1 MRELGFG
8 QGISINIHA
17 AASRLIGNRFQ
28 SSQAR
33 FAEFAEASDSGA
45 KLFDESFAEFCAR
58 DDLPEF
64 VFIGL
69 HGIWSWISN
78 ENRGVILDF
87 IRRKLKAGGVLYISY
102 NTMPG
107 WAAFAPLRDLMVE
120 HAEVMAAPGR
130 GIISRI
136 DAAVEFAERL
146 LSINPGYGRANP
158 QMVER
163 LKTLK
168 AQNRHYLAHEYFNR
182 DWHPMSFAKVAEW
195 LEPAKIHYACSGPLS
210 RSCRYGESN
219 RGAATFLEG
228 IPDVLFRE
236 TVRDFWSIS
245 SFAATTG

>member
-1 MRELGFG
+1 
-8 QGISINIHA
+8 
-17 AASRLIGNRFQ
+17 
-28 SSQAR
+28 
-33 FAEFAEASDSGA
+33 
-45 KLFDESFAEFCAR
+45 
-58 DDLPEF
+58 
-64 VFIGL
+64 
-69 HGIWSWISN
+69 
-78 ENRGVILDF
+78 
-87 IRRKLKAGGVLYISY
+87 ISY

-130 GIISRI
+130 GIINRI

-195 LEPAKIHYACSGPLS
+195 LEPAKIRYACSAHYLDLVDTVNLTEEQ
-210 RSCRYGESN
+210 R
-219 RGAATFLEG
+219 TFLKG

-236 TVRDFWSIS
+236 
-245 SFAATTG
+245 